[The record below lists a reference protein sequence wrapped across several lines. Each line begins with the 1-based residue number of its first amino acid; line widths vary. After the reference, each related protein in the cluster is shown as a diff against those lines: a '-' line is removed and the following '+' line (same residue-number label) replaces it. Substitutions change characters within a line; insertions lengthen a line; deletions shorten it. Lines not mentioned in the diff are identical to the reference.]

1 MRSAALSIRVPGD
14 KSITQRALILGA
26 MADGE
31 SRIAGA
37 LRGADP
43 LATGRAL
50 AKLGTEIHGLDGG
63 EEQVVRVVGR
73 GLRSWRSPEG
83 PLDLCNSGTGVRLLA
98 GALAAQP
105 LTAVLAGD
113 ESLSRRPM
121 DRITGPL
128 RRMGASIRY
137 LGDPGVLPL
146 RIEGGRL
153 DGIRHEGRVASAQV
167 KSAILFAGVGA
178 GAAVEVREPRRS
190 RDHSERMLEGMGVE
204 VAEGEAAGVWMVRV
218 AEPPARLSPV
228 EMHVPGD
235 FSSAAFLLAWAALV
249 GCGDRFAVEAV
260 GLNPTRTGLLP
271 VLGRMG
277 ADVRIA
283 GRRSTGG
290 EAIGDLVVAAEAG
303 ALRAVAVGEDEIP
316 GTIDEVPILAVLA
329 ARAEGVSRITGAGEL
344 RVKESDRLAALAT
357 NLRRIGV
364 RVEELADGLEI
375 EGTDAPLA
383 GMVDSFDDHRIAMA
397 FGVLGATPGCDIRI
411 DDPGA
416 AGVSFP
422 GFWDLLARVRAW
434 HETLGAGT
442 RRPAPRVPDAPG
454 PAAAG
459 SMECPVVAIDGSA
472 GSGKS
477 TTAAAVARELG
488 YRHLDSGAIYRAVTL
503 GLLDRDPEIAAL
515 AGPPATT
522 GTPATTG
529 PPATTGTSATTGTP
543 AMAVTP
549 ADLEALD
556 IGIEWDGRAMAVRM
570 RGERVPEEAL
580 RATRVTSVV
589 SAVSALAAVREH
601 LLELQ
606 RAAAE
611 GPGLVAEGR
620 DMGTVVFPDAVVKIY
635 LDAHPRERARRRL
648 LQRGET
654 PDAAE
659 VEKEARRLARRDE
672 RDSSR
677 LLAPL
682 ARAGDA
688 VLLDTTHMDPKAQ
701 TEAVVRL
708 VRSVE
713 PSP

>member
-26 MADGE
+26 LADGE
-31 SRIAGA
+31 SRIEGA

-50 AKLGTEIHGLDGG
+50 ARLGVEIDGLDAG
-63 EEQVVRVVGR
+63 EDQVVRITGR
-73 GLRSWRSPEG
+73 GLRSWRSPDTT
-83 PLDLCNSGTGVRLLA
+83 LDLCNSGTGVRLLA

-121 DRITGPL
+121 NRITDPL

-137 LGDPGVLPL
+137 LASPGVLPL
-146 RIEGGRL
+146 QIEGGRL
-153 DGIRHEGRVASAQV
+153 EGIRHDGRVASAQV
-167 KSAILFAGVGA
+167 KSAILLAGLGAGVG
-178 GAAVEVREPRRS
+178 VEVREPRRS

-204 VAEGEAAGVWMVRV
+204 VVEGEAAVGWRVRV
-218 AEPPARLSPV
+218 ADPPPRLSPL
-228 EMHVPGD
+228 EMRVPGD

-249 GCGDRFAVEAV
+249 GCGDRLAVEAV
-260 GLNPTRTGLLP
+260 GLNGTRTGLLP

-277 ADVRIA
+277 VDIRVV

-290 EAIGDLVVAAEAG
+290 EAVGDLAVAAEANV
-303 ALRAVAVGEDEIP
+303 LRGVAVGEDEIP
-316 GTIDEVPILAVLA
+316 GMIDEVPILAVLA

-364 RVEELADGLEI
+364 RAEELADGLEI

-383 GMVDSFDDHRIAMA
+383 GRVESFDDHRIAMA

-411 DDPGA
+411 DDPA
-416 AGVSFP
+416 TAGVSFP
-422 GFWDLLARVRAW
+422 GFWDLLGRVRAW
-434 HETLGAGT
+434 QANLGTDT
-442 RRPAPRVPDAPG
+442 RRPPHGAPDTPG
-454 PAAAG
+454 SAEAG
-459 SMECPVVAIDGSA
+459 VAGCPVVAIDGSA

-477 TTAAAVARELG
+477 TTAAAVASELG

-503 GLLDRDPEIAAL
+503 GLLDRDPEMPERVGSSAPAA
-515 AGPPATT
+515 
-522 GTPATTG
+522 TPATADS
-529 PPATTGTSATTGTP
+529 PATPTP
-543 AMAVTP
+543 ATAVTP
-549 ADLEALD
+549 EDLEALD
-556 IGIEWDGRAMAVRM
+556 IAIEWDGCAMAVRM
-570 RGERVPEEAL
+570 RGARVPEEAL
-580 RATRVTSVV
+580 RAARVTSAV
-589 SAVSALAAVREH
+589 SAVSALAVVREH

-606 RAAAE
+606 RAAAV

-620 DMGTVVFPDAVVKIY
+620 DMGTVVFPDAVAKIY
-635 LDAHPRERARRRL
+635 LDAHPRERARRRI
-648 LQRGET
+648 LQRGGT
-654 PDAAE
+654 PNAAE
-659 VEKEARRLARRDE
+659 VGKEAQRLEMRDK
-672 RDSSR
+672 RDSTR
-677 LLAPL
+677 VLAPL

-688 VLLDTTHMDPKAQ
+688 VLLDTTDMDPRAQ

-713 PSP
+713 ASR